1 MSRFAVIYKKS
12 FQRTR
17 SMPVEAESREA
28 IKMDVD
34 TQNTFVEHVV
44 DFDERKIYSVAMKED
59 GTLIEV
65 PEGDFGEATPAEY
78 FEEMAEVTDGD

>member
-12 FQRTR
+12 FQRTQ
-17 SMPVEAESREA
+17 SMMVDAESRDA
-28 IKMDVD
+28 IQMDFNPQD
-34 TQNTFVEHVV
+34 YFVEQVV

-65 PEGDFGEATPAEY
+65 PEGDYGQATPAEY
-78 FEEMAEVTDGD
+78 FENETGTMDS